1 MSQDRFATPD
11 RVPASAAS
19 RRGRLHRA
27 PWAAIC
33 AAGLVGTLA
42 ACSAG
47 SSAPGQS
54 PAPSGGTGGAA
65 AGGQLRVGMVA
76 EPAGLDFTTADGAAI
91 PQALLTNVYQGL
103 VTMNA
108 EGEIK
113 PQLASSWTVSP
124 DRKTYTFE
132 LVPNAKFTNG
142 DAFDANDAV
151 FSINRVKKDWTT
163 SLAKAM
169 EVVAEAKAVSPT
181 QLEVRLTKPSNDW
194 LFRMTTRIGAMF
206 SESGVD
212 KLATETV
219 GTGPYTLDTW
229 NRGDSL
235 TLKRN
240 EGYWGEKP
248 FFDSV
253 KLAYFKDP
261 TALNNALL
269 TGTID
274 VVSTVQA
281 PDTLAQFENNP
292 KYEIIEG
299 TTNGEVVLSMNNAK
313 APFDDPK
320 VRMAARHALDRQAI
334 LDTCWAGRGA
344 LIGSMVPPTDP
355 WYEDLTGVA
364 PFDLAKSKALLT
376 EAGKTNPAV
385 RLRVPSLPYA
395 TACGQVVKSQ
405 LDQAGFKVTLD
416 QLEFPAAWLT
426 SVFKGGDYEMS
437 IVAHVEPRD
446 LPAVFGNPD
455 YYIHYKNPALA
466 PLLAAADAGDEAAQ
480 TENMKKAAR
489 LLSEDAASDWL
500 FLLPNLMVADASISG
515 LPKNLITESFD
526 LTGLRRS

>member
-1 MSQDRFATPD
+1 MSQDRTAATSRVRSHD
-11 RVPASAAS
+11 RA
-19 RRGRLHRA
+19 RGRSGVRA
-27 PWAAIC
+27 PLAALC
-33 AAGLVGTLA
+33 AAGLVTTLA

-47 SSAPGQS
+47 QSTQGQ
-54 PAPSGGTGGAA
+54 PAPSGAGTSGGS

-103 VTMNA
+103 VTMDA
-108 EGEIK
+108 EGQIK
-113 PQLASSWTVSP
+113 PQLATSWTVSP

-142 DAFDANDAV
+142 DAFDASDAA

-169 EVVAEAKAVSPT
+169 DVVADAKAVSPT
-181 QLEVRLTKPSNDW
+181 KLEATLSKPSNDW

-240 EGYWGEKP
+240 DAYWGDKP
-248 FFDSV
+248 YFDSV

-292 KYEIIEG
+292 KYQIIEG

-313 APFDDPK
+313 APFDDAK
-320 VRMAARHALDRQAI
+320 VRMAARHALDRKA
-334 LDTCWAGRGA
+334 LLETCWAGRGT

-364 PFDLAKSKALLT
+364 PFDLAKSKALL
-376 EAGKTNPAV
+376 AQASKTNPAV
-385 RLRVPSLPYA
+385 RLRLPSLPYA

-405 LDQAGFKVTLD
+405 LEQAGFKVTLD

-437 IVAHVEPRD
+437 IIAHVEPRD

-466 PLLAAADAGDEAAQ
+466 PLLAAADSGDEAAQ
-480 TENMKKAAR
+480 KENMKKAAR

-500 FLLPNLMVADASISG
+500 FLLPNLMVADATITG
-515 LPKNLITESFD
+515 LPKNAITESFD
-526 LTGLRRS
+526 LTTLRRS